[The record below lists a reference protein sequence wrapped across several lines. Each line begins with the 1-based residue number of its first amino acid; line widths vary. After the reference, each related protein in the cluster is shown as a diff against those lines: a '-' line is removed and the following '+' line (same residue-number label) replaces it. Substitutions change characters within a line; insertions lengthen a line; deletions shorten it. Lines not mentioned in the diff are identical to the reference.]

1 MEVEKKDIEENSM
14 VAALGYIYIL
24 CLLPLLFKRKS
35 KFAQFHAKQGLLL
48 FAVEILLGWFF
59 AVPIIGWALG
69 ILVLLLA
76 LLGVVNALNGNF
88 WEMPFLGR
96 YAKRLKF

>member
-1 MEVEKKDIEENSM
+1 MEVDKKDIEENSV

-35 KFAQFHAKQGLLL
+35 KFAQWHAKQGLLL
-48 FAVEILLGWFF
+48 FGVEILLGWFF
-59 AVPIIGWALG
+59 AVPIVGWALG
-69 ILVLLLA
+69 ILVMLLA

-96 YAKRLKF
+96 YAKKLKF

>member
-1 MEVEKKDIEENSM
+1 MEVDKKDIEENSV

-35 KFAQFHAKQGLLL
+35 KFAQWHAKQGLLL

-59 AVPIIGWALG
+59 AVPVIGWALG

-96 YAKRLKF
+96 YAQKLKF

>member
-1 MEVEKKDIEENSM
+1 MEVEKKDIEENSV

-35 KFAQFHAKQGLLL
+35 KFAQWHAKQGLLL
-48 FAVEILLGWFF
+48 FGVEILLGWFF
-59 AVPIIGWALG
+59 AVPIVGWALG
-69 ILVLLLA
+69 ILVMLLA

-96 YAKRLKF
+96 YAKKLKF

>member
-1 MEVEKKDIEENSM
+1 MEVDKKDIEENSV
-14 VAALGYIYIL
+14 VAALGYVYIL
-24 CLLPLLFKRKS
+24 CLLPLLFRRKS

-59 AVPIIGWALG
+59 AVPIVGWALG
-69 ILVLLLA
+69 VLVMLLA
-76 LLGVVNALNGNF
+76 ILGVINALNGNF

>member
-1 MEVEKKDIEENSM
+1 MEVDKKDIEENSV

-35 KFAQFHAKQGLLL
+35 KFAQWHAKQGLLL
-48 FAVEILLGWFF
+48 FAIEILLGWFF

-69 ILVLLLA
+69 ILVMLLA
-76 LLGVVNALNGNF
+76 LLGVINALNGNF

-96 YAKRLKF
+96 YAKKLKF

>member
-1 MEVEKKDIEENSM
+1 MEVDKKDIEENSV

-35 KFAQFHAKQGLLL
+35 KFAQWHAKQGLLL

-59 AVPIIGWALG
+59 AVPIVGWALG
-69 ILVLLLA
+69 ILVMLLA
-76 LLGVVNALNGNF
+76 LLGVVNALNGNY

-96 YAKRLKF
+96 YAQKLKF